1 MPAPRSLQETFT
13 QSSTCSKARPMT
25 ELKKSQMRR
34 IVELDTLRRNF
45 KPGTREYRLV
55 SAKIHHERT
64 KFRTN
69 AKVS

>member
-1 MPAPRSLQETFT
+1 M
-13 QSSTCSKARPMT
+13 STRHSKIWKARPMT

-64 KFRTN
+64 KFRTTPN
-69 AKVS
+69 R